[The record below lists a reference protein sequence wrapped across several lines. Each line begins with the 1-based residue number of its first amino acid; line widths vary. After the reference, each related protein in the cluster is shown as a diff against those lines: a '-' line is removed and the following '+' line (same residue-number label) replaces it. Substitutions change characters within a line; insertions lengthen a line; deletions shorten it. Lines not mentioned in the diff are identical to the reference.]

1 LPSRN
6 QRRTKC
12 RGRESSVDRTAVDRR
27 PTFGLPLLAHLSRGT
42 LIGLCLLI
50 SGCRQAAQDKTRPRG
65 PAFER
70 GDRVVVEPLGGEFFE
85 GRVLSVM
92 PERLRI
98 ERGRTGEALTVAA
111 NDVYRLPAALA
122 ANEAGRLAIC
132 SVEATWIGCRIESSG
147 GPEVTVRTLDDRTLA
162 LSRSAVLAPSSVTE
176 LNLRQRFERRAARAQ
191 FVEAAARAGEP
202 LAPPGYRPQP
212 QARVIAER
220 QGGWWSAVVL
230 GMSDDEDE
238 DEREVTVRF
247 SSDGLEQTV
256 PARSVVPEPVQSP
269 APARGAFVLIR
280 PISPAEAWKRVRV
293 LSAIEDEA
301 KVIDQDGSE
310 RTVAFRDVL
319 ALGAD

>member
-1 LPSRN
+1 
-6 QRRTKC
+6 
-12 RGRESSVDRTAVDRR
+12 VAFD
-27 PTFGLPLLAHLSRGT
+27 LPLLARRSPAAV
-42 LIGLCLLI
+42 IGLCLLFFA
-50 SGCRQAAQDKTRPRG
+50 CRQTAEDKPRSRG
-65 PAFER
+65 PSFER

-85 GRVLSVM
+85 GRVLSVT

-98 ERGRTGEALTVAA
+98 ERGRTGEALTVTAD
-111 NDVYRLPAALA
+111 DVYRLPAPLA

-132 SVEATWIGCRIESSG
+132 NVEATWIGCRIESAG

-191 FVEAAARAGEP
+191 FVEDATHAGEP

-212 QARVIAER
+212 QSRVIAER

-230 GMSDDEDE
+230 GTDDDEDE
-238 DEREVTVRF
+238 DEKEVTVRF

-293 LSAIEDEA
+293 LSAVDAEA

-319 ALGAD
+319 GLGAR